1 MIRFIDNM
9 FRIENPGVPD
19 SQGSKYPL
27 DAYAKNV
34 EIDDGDYEDDVDMI
48 GNLAGKRGR
57 DEVTPDVRN
66 KVVAAVE
73 NALGGSR
80 NLNADLPAVL
90 GKCSY
95 LLINKCR
102 RII

>member
-9 FRIENPGVPD
+9 LRIENPGVPQN
-19 SQGSKYPL
+19 SQFTQIPL
-27 DAYAKNV
+27 PED
-34 EIDDGDYEDDVDMI
+34 EFDDDVDMI